1 MEQWKDIENYKG
13 LYQVSNW
20 GRVKSLPRTI
30 FHVNGGSHKKI
41 GGILKFKL
49 TKRGYLW
56 VNLVKNGKSRK
67 NDLHKLVSQAFLD
80 NPNNLAFIEHKDG
93 IWTNNEA
100 TNLKWVNRK
109 ERR

>member
-1 MEQWKDIENYKG
+1 MEQWKSIEGYEG
-13 LYQVSNW
+13 YYEVSNW

-30 FHVNGGSHKKI
+30 LHHNGRSHFLI
-41 GGILKFKL
+41 GGILKFKI
-49 TKRGYLW
+49 TEKGYLW
-56 VNLVKNGKSRK
+56 VNLIKNGKSRK

-100 TNLKWVNRK
+100 TNLKWINCK